1 MSPTGAAPS
10 SRISVPPARTAE
22 GPGAIIAEVGA

>member
-1 MSPTGAAPS
+1 MSPVDAAPS
-10 SRISVPPARTAE
+10 SLIPTPPTRTAE